1 MPSSHRRSTTSAD
14 VNGFLNAQRRG
25 KFQKTKMCRFFKA
38 GACTRGYECVY
49 AHSTCEL
56 QELPDL
62 HKTELCA
69 RFAFAGSCDKADACR
84 FAHGTKELRRASEI
98 KEHPSG
104 AQGLPCG
111 ANDDSPNDCRGVVH
125 QPVFRCVSV
134 PIIVGPALIM
144 RTGCFD
150 DRSSEAAQAAA
161 ESTRKSQWNIQVVSP
176 NLSVGHAHS
185 GEAYCKEA
193 YGEEEAPQLPQ
204 QAKGKGAFFGQVCDS
219 DTDLE
224 SCCEGDIND
233 QLYHKNF
240 KGSQVPWSR
249 LTTAEA
255 SSPYVIDAFSRQTSE
270 CTEAEMEHQDEVLC
284 VKNTFLEWEPASCTA
299 ALRSK
304 SAEGR
309 IEGLSI

>member
-1 MPSSHRRSTTSAD
+1 MPSSQRRSTTSAD
-14 VNGFLNAQRRG
+14 VNGFLNAQRGG
-25 KFQKTKMCRFFKA
+25 KFQKTKMCKFFKA

-62 HKTELCA
+62 HKTALCA

-84 FAHGTKELRRASEI
+84 FAHGTKELRRASE
-98 KEHPSG
+98 KEKHPSR

-111 ANDDSPNDCRGVVH
+111 TNDDSPIDCREVVH
-125 QPVFRCVSV
+125 QPVLRSVAV
-134 PIIVGPALIM
+134 PIIVGPALTM

-150 DRSSEAAQAAA
+150 DQSSEAAQAAA
-161 ESTRKSQWNIQVVSP
+161 EGTCKIQWNIQVVSP
-176 NLSVGHAHS
+176 NSSVGHAYS

-193 YGEEEAPQLPQ
+193 YGEEEALQLPQ
-204 QAKGKGAFFGQVCDS
+204 RAKGKGAFFGQVCDS

-224 SCCEGDIND
+224 SCYEDDIND
-233 QLYHKNF
+233 EPIHKNF
-240 KGSQVPWSR
+240 KGSQGPWSR
-249 LTTAEA
+249 QTTVEP
-255 SSPYVIDAFSRQTSE
+255 SSDAFSRQTSE
-270 CTEAEMEHQDEVLC
+270 CTEAEMVLC
-284 VKNTFLEWEPASCTA
+284 VKNTFLEWKPASCTA

-309 IEGLSI
+309 IENAKGVQLVQACMP

>member
-1 MPSSHRRSTTSAD
+1 
-14 VNGFLNAQRRG
+14 
-25 KFQKTKMCRFFKA
+25 
-38 GACTRGYECVY
+38 
-49 AHSTCEL
+49 
-56 QELPDL
+56 
-62 HKTELCA
+62 
-69 RFAFAGSCDKADACR
+69 
-84 FAHGTKELRRASEI
+84 
-98 KEHPSG
+98 
-104 AQGLPCG
+104 
-111 ANDDSPNDCRGVVH
+111 
-125 QPVFRCVSV
+125 
-134 PIIVGPALIM
+134 M

-249 LTTAEA
+249 LTTVEA
-255 SSPYVIDAFSRQTSE
+255 LSPYVIDAFSRQTSE